1 MKVYIIDDSISDALL
16 AEATLSN
23 YDEDLEFTIENDP
36 VSAKK
41 TISEE
46 KSNIDLILLD
56 LNMPKFD
63 GVQMLEYMSEHNIN
77 IPVIVYSNFINQY
90 ENDLDKS
97 KIIQMVSKAE
107 LSNCKTEDITN
118 IFMRLNSTKACM
130 VLSGHLDKVYRNNM
144 RKVEFYDEINSLKK
158 ELQNYI

>member
-1 MKVYIIDDSISDALL
+1 
-16 AEATLSN
+16 
-23 YDEDLEFTIENDP
+23 
-36 VSAKK
+36 
-41 TISEE
+41 
-46 KSNIDLILLD
+46 
-56 LNMPKFD
+56 
-63 GVQMLEYMSEHNIN
+63 
-77 IPVIVYSNFINQY
+77 
-90 ENDLDKS
+90 
-97 KIIQMVSKAE
+97 MVSKAE